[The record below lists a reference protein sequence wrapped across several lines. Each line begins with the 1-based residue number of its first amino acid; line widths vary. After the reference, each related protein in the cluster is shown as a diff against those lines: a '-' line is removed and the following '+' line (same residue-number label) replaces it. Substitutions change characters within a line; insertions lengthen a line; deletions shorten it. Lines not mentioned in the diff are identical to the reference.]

1 MESYLNFAKD
11 NLWGEIWPELTLCL
25 GALIVLA
32 LDLFSNSSVGKK
44 RAGQFAIL
52 FQIIL
57 FTVHLLDYL
66 LLRHTFDRESFSGM
80 LKHGIHQDKI
90 GRAHV

>member
-32 LDLFSNSSVGKK
+32 IDLFANSSNGKK

-52 FQIIL
+52 FQTIL
-57 FTVHLLDYL
+57 FCLSSFRLFASQAHL
-66 LLRHTFDRESFSGM
+66 
-80 LKHGIHQDKI
+80 
-90 GRAHV
+90 